1 MSSAFPV
8 LYHDHRAGVSGRSGA
23 ESDTDTCMRTLG
35 TVQTSTTTTC
45 KQSEPGAASRSSSI
59 DSILWWEL
67 CSFCSIFII
76 WVARLQVF
84 TFWDLHSSHHISDGF
99 YLLCK
104 FAFLFNEIIDSE
116 TEKNWRAE
124 KFPSIPGFR
133 TSLFIRRRRKMKRLL
148 RTRVIL
154 MLRGDSE
161 LSTSWGRARG
171 KGSSPAGKL
180 VQKMGW
186 CLQSRTSSTE
196 RKIVHSLE

>member
-1 MSSAFPV
+1 MIWERLTRNNYITSDCCLVYTSISGPGLPDTNTWWWSECVSMSSAFPV

-116 TEKNWRAE
+116 TEKIEEQKSSHPFPASEPVCSSEEGGRWSDCCARA
-124 KFPSIPGFR
+124 
-133 TSLFIRRRRKMKRLL
+133 
-148 RTRVIL
+148 
-154 MLRGDSE
+154 
-161 LSTSWGRARG
+161 LS
-171 KGSSPAGKL
+171 
-180 VQKMGW
+180 
-186 CLQSRTSSTE
+186 
-196 RKIVHSLE
+196 